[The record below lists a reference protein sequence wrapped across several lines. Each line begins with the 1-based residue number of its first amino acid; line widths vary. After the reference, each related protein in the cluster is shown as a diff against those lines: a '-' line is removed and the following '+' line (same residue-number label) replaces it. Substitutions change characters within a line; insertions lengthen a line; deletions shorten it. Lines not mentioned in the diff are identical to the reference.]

1 MDWTELGLTLAL
13 VILIVISIYLGRK
26 LLGSERMDEILL
38 WIDKIVLFVEQ
49 TMKGA
54 PGSDK
59 LSAAQTRAVNDLKLD
74 PDKARILIEAAV
86 KRLFNMDRK

>member
-1 MDWTELGLTLAL
+1 MDWTELLLTLAL
-13 VILIVISIYLGRK
+13 VILIVISVYLGRK

-54 PGSDK
+54 SGADK

-74 PDKARILIEAAV
+74 PDKARVLIEASV